1 MPRLLLL
8 ILIMFPFLST
18 HAQENPD
25 FPLPPLEPIT
35 AENADRLVQVG
46 RLGNGVVRE
55 MAWSPDGSTLAI
67 ATSLGVWVHDA
78 DHPDD
83 PPVLL
88 EMDAGASSVAAS
100 NTLIAAG
107 SDDGTVHVWDIDTQE
122 QRARLEGH
130 LYYVGSITFSADGSL
145 LASGDNSGI
154 VRLWDM
160 ETMGELRTYE
170 GIGYISDIALSPNL
184 EMLAAGN
191 TNYIR
196 VWNVMSGEE
205 LLTQTTPSY
214 PEGVGN
220 APMAFSPDSK
230 SLVFVSSGTMQN
242 LQWVWEAG
250 SGEEAHHGRHDFAVY
265 SMNTETDGII
275 SLENFEGD
283 LFLRNV
289 TTDEYQVLVRG
300 EGYSYAVYSNAREDI
315 AIMNRLG
322 EIKVRHIEN
331 GEELFVLQ
339 GAQNYP
345 QFVQFGSSGSRLIA
359 DNVVWNV
366 NTGEILTH
374 LQGEHLP
381 VSDGAIF
388 NPDGTLIATGGND
401 GIVRLLDAETG
412 EERTRLFGHIRAVN
426 GVAFSPDG
434 RLIASGSL
442 DRTIQ
447 IWDVETALANPDTP
461 ALVRL
466 EGHTSGITSVTFN
479 HDGTLLAS
487 ASYDGTIRLWGIP
500 QEE

>member
-1 MPRLLLL
+1 
-8 ILIMFPFLST
+8 
-18 HAQENPD
+18 
-25 FPLPPLEPIT
+25 
-35 AENADRLVQVG
+35 
-46 RLGNGVVRE
+46 
-55 MAWSPDGSTLAI
+55 
-67 ATSLGVWVHDA
+67 
-78 DHPDD
+78 
-83 PPVLL
+83 
-88 EMDAGASSVAAS
+88 AAS

-191 TNYIR
+191 TNYSR

-300 EGYSYAVYSNAREDI
+300 EGYS
-315 AIMNRLG
+315 
-322 EIKVRHIEN
+322 
-331 GEELFVLQ
+331 
-339 GAQNYP
+339 
-345 QFVQFGSSGSRLIA
+345 
-359 DNVVWNV
+359 
-366 NTGEILTH
+366 
-374 LQGEHLP
+374 
-381 VSDGAIF
+381 
-388 NPDGTLIATGGND
+388 
-401 GIVRLLDAETG
+401 
-412 EERTRLFGHIRAVN
+412 
-426 GVAFSPDG
+426 
-434 RLIASGSL
+434 
-442 DRTIQ
+442 
-447 IWDVETALANPDTP
+447 
-461 ALVRL
+461 
-466 EGHTSGITSVTFN
+466 
-479 HDGTLLAS
+479 
-487 ASYDGTIRLWGIP
+487 
-500 QEE
+500 